1 MINFLK
7 ENFYMFMILALF
19 LLGVGI
25 AIMLEL
31 LMLLADKI
39 THHNKE
45 RGKIATYGESEEQTE

>member
-45 RGKIATYGESEEQTE
+45 GKDNEK